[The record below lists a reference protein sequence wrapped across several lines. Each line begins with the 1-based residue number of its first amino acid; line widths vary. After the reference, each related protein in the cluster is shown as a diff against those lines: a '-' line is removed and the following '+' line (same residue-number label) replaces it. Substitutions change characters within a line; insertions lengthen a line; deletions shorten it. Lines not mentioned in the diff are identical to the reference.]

1 MESNA
6 DQSTTC
12 FQNLPIPPCA
22 LAEQNFPRPLRALAE
37 NLTGTILRAQFL
49 QIEKICTL
57 PITKNEKS
65 KDYCKADQN
74 NMYCFFITIFRLAIP
89 AFFRFADV
97 TEPMIRNTILYRW
110 RMSQQKLF
118 KRAGGNDVQNKN
130 WKRKNDKDMDYNN
143 SSRRFRPLGSRV
155 MALSI
160 KCYSLALRTESRAE

>member
-22 LAEQNFPRPLRALAE
+22 LPEQNFPRPLRALAE

-89 AFFRFADV
+89 AFFRFTDV
-97 TEPMIRNTILYRW
+97 TELMQESQYYIDGECRNRNCLKGR
-110 RMSQQKLF
+110 
-118 KRAGGNDVQNKN
+118 GGNDVQNKN

-160 KCYSLALRTESRAE
+160 KCYSLALRTESREE